1 NITTDYDLEL
11 VDANSQRLQIPGW
24 QVLDSKYQ
32 AFVQMPSA
40 EFMRVCKCLSNIGG
54 DGDISVT
61 EKGLDFF
68 ASGKSG
74 RVYIKYMQPEEATA
88 TVVTMQHPFP

>member
-1 NITTDYDLEL
+1 ME
-11 VDANSQRLQIPGW
+11 
-24 QVLDSKYQ
+24 DSSS
-32 AFVQMPSA
+32 VQSFPSPA
-40 EFMRVCKCLSNIGG
+40 V
-54 DGDISVT
+54 GDISVT